1 MKRPEKRQPIAV
13 RPVWNHLRLVH
24 PLPET
29 DGELLSVATHL
40 LQQFAATQGKEAPGF
55 SLDAAHFLARRRW
68 VAAELARRLWRAIET
83 NRGSLIT
90 AADLSES

>member
-1 MKRPEKRQPIAV
+1 MKRPEKRPPITV
-13 RPVWNHLRLVH
+13 RPLWNHLRLVH

-29 DGELLSVATHL
+29 DGEILLVATHL

-55 SLDAAHFLARRRW
+55 SLEAAHFLARRRW
-68 VAAELARRLWRAIET
+68 VVAELARLLWRAVET

-90 AADLSES
+90 AADLSEP

>member
-1 MKRPEKRQPIAV
+1 MKRPEKRQPITD
-13 RPVWNHLRLVH
+13 RPLWNHLRLVH

-29 DGELLSVATHL
+29 DGEILSLATHL
-40 LQQFAATQGKEAPGF
+40 LEQFAATQGKDTPGF
-55 SLDAAHFLARRRW
+55 SLEAAQFLARRRW
-68 VAAELARRLWRAIET
+68 VAAELARRLWRAVET